1 MQYSRKVIIIL
12 CILALLSAVVV
23 FTYRKYS
30 PADSRLFPQ
39 CPFKLLTGWSC
50 PSCGVQRAIHTLL
63 HGRWSEALSYNYF
76 FVISIPYA
84 IFVSIAFILRKT
96 KKSERMAELLEHKT
110 LAMAYVYC
118 FFAWFIIRN
127 VFGI

>member
-1 MQYSRKVIIIL
+1 MRYSRKFIIML
-12 CILALLSAVVV
+12 CILASFSAVVIFV
-23 FTYRKYS
+23 YSNYS

-50 PSCGVQRAIHTLL
+50 PSCGVQRAMHSLL
-63 HGRWSEALSYNYF
+63 HGRWCEALSYNYF
-76 FVISIPYA
+76 FVISVPYA
-84 IFVSIAFILRKT
+84 ILVSIAFVLRKT
-96 KKSERMAELLEHKT
+96 KESERMAGLLEHKT